1 MKWFIYLSLAALS
14 PSAVLAADLA
24 TLFPSKKP
32 SADCEAVYNE
42 VLSEAQSGKF
52 WYKHVQ
58 MITSSTTNGKAY
70 CNMVLHGYDKNRGN
84 RYTSRPIREVVDLKK
99 NNKK

>member
-52 WYKHVQ
+52 
-58 MITSSTTNGKAY
+58 
-70 CNMVLHGYDKNRGN
+70 
-84 RYTSRPIREVVDLKK
+84 
-99 NNKK
+99 